1 MEKRERRLAARKETQ
16 AAESTEEVKMKK
28 PKHQRHVRPRREYK
42 AERRRAR
49 LAKYAPRT
57 LSSETGDIDMA
68 DTSKKTVA
76 VSKTL
81 RLVKDK
87 SSISKK

>member
-1 MEKRERRLAARKETQ
+1 MEKRERRLAARKEPQT
-16 AAESTEEVKMKK
+16 ESTAEVKMKK

-68 DTSKKTVA
+68 DTSKKTVG